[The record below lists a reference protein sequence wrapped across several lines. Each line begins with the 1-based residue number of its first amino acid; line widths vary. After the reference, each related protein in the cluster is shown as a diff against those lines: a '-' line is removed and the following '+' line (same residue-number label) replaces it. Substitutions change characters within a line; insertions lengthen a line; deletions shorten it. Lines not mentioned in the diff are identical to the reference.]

1 MIVLRHGFKTYIPR
15 LTIHN
20 CLILENL
27 YGNVLAPLSSVPPL
41 VELCYI
47 LSLCIGEEDED
58 IVYELLDE
66 IENPF
71 MLILDIYEEAGLINQ
86 HKEEQQEVEEEDE
99 DTKEDE
105 VIPKFSEYIEDM
117 RQQCMNI
124 GMSRDDFYNSSF
136 KEIEQLVKS
145 IQEQRKQELEQRAMM
160 DYTLAHLFRMATASI
175 LSNNIQYPSIE
186 EVYPFLKANKEEE
199 EEVAEQPKERKLGE
213 VDKEAWDDGLTPEQR
228 AEEIAFIRRMEQ
240 MEAMNKKLKE
250 KQAKEGMSSE

>member
-175 LSNNIQYPSIE
+175 LSNTVQFPSIE
-186 EVYPFLKANKEEE
+186 EVYPFLKENNKEEA
-199 EEVAEQPKERKLGE
+199 VEQPKERKLGE

>member
-175 LSNNIQYPSIE
+175 LSNSVQYPSIE
-186 EVYPFLKANKEEE
+186 EVYPFLKENNK

-240 MEAMNKKLKE
+240 MEAMNKKLKV